1 VLIVGELDKKMD
13 DLKRQGEWR
22 MTPRSNGE
30 VDGQTCDQAPGRTS
44 QRLAGALLLS
54 GITLATG
61 ARAVAAEPPP
71 SSPAARTTAAATT
84 AAASNTGGSPKNF
97 DVNEFI
103 VRGNTMLENVEI
115 EKAVYPFE
123 GPGRSLSDVNAAR
136 DALQK
141 VYQDKGY
148 QSVVVE
154 LPPQQVKNGV
164 ILLQVVEA
172 KIGRLR
178 VDGAKYYSPQ
188 NIRDA
193 VPALA
198 EGNVPDFTVAQQQ
211 LTDLNRSPDRQ
222 VIPVLKPGVL
232 PQTVDVDLKV
242 DDHSPLHG
250 SLEVN
255 NDNSPSTSALRTTA
269 SLSYSNLWQLGHV
282 LSGTYLIAPQ
292 HPEDAR
298 VYSFSYLA
306 PLKDSHWSF
315 LATVIHS
322 DSNVASLG
330 GTSVLGKGTTF
341 GFSAIYT
348 LTSTDTYAQSV
359 SVEVDR
365 KHYDEK
371 VSLASDS
378 STTPLTY
385 VPVTFSYNGQLSLQR
400 SQTSFSASLTTN
412 IRGIGSDW
420 QAYDDK
426 RFNATPDFVYG
437 KFDIN
442 HTQHFDHD
450 IDANAH
456 VSAQISNSPLVSSE
470 QFAAG
475 GMQSVRGYMQAEDTA
490 DSGVIGSLELRSP
503 SIVKYLGGAV
513 GSKVNEWRFHVFVD
527 AAHLWLLSPL
537 PEQTASFNLLSVGFG
552 SRIQLLKYASA
563 DFEAGWPLK
572 AGVSTKQYS
581 PRFDFFVRLAF

>member
-1 VLIVGELDKKMD
+1 MA
-13 DLKRQGEWR
+13 
-22 MTPRSNGE
+22 
-30 VDGQTCDQAPGRTS
+30 APGAS
-44 QRLAGALLLS
+44 APAGA
-54 GITLATG
+54 A
-61 ARAVAAEPPP
+61 
-71 SSPAARTTAAATT
+71 PAA
-84 AAASNTGGSPKNF
+84 GSPQTF
-97 DVNEFI
+97 DVNEYI
-103 VRGNTMLENVEI
+103 VRGNTALQSLDI

-123 GPGRSLSDVNAAR
+123 GPGKTLSDVNAAR

-154 LPPQQVKNGV
+154 LPQQRVNNGV

-172 KIGRLR
+172 KVGRLR
-178 VDGAKYYSPQ
+178 VEGAKYYSPQ

-198 EGNVPDFTVAQQQ
+198 EGSVPDFTVAQQQ
-211 LTDLNRSPDRQ
+211 LTDLNRSADRQ
-222 VIPVLKPGVL
+222 VIPVLKPGAL

-242 DDHSPLHG
+242 DDHNPLHG
-250 SLEVN
+250 SLELN
-255 NDNSPSTSALRTTA
+255 NDNSPNTSSLRTTA

-306 PLKDSHWSF
+306 PLRDSHWSF

-330 GTSVLGKGTTF
+330 GTNVLGKGTTF
-341 GFSAIYT
+341 GFTAIYA
-348 LTSTDTYAQSV
+348 LPSSDTYAQSA
-359 SVEVDR
+359 SVEIDR
-365 KHYDEK
+365 KHYDEN
-371 VSLASDS
+371 VSLAGQT
-378 STTPLTY
+378 STAPLTY
-385 VPVTFSYNGQLSLQR
+385 VPVTFSYNGQLSLKN
-400 SQTSFSASLTTN
+400 SQTAFSASLTTN
-412 IRGIGSDW
+412 IRGVGSDW
-420 QAYDDK
+420 NAYDNK
-426 RFNATPDFVYG
+426 RYNATPDFVYG
-437 KFDIN
+437 KFDVN
-442 HTQHFDHD
+442 HTQHFGHD

-456 VSAQISNSPLVSSE
+456 VSAQLANSPLVSSE

-475 GMQSVRGYMQAEDTA
+475 GMNSVRGYMQAEDTA

-503 SIVKYLGGAV
+503 SISKYLGGAV
-513 GSKVNEWRFHVFVD
+513 DGRINEWRFHAFVD

-537 PEQTASFNLLSVGFG
+537 PEQTSSFNLLSVGFG
-552 SRIQLLKYASA
+552 TRIQLLKYASA

-572 AGVSTKQYS
+572 AGVYTKQYS